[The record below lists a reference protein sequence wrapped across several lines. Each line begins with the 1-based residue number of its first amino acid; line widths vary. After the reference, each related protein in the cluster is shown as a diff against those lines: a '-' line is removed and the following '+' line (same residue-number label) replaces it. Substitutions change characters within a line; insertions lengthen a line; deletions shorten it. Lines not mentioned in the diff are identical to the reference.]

1 MMRRWVLLAFCVST
15 RVWAQDYRACKELF
29 VSPLAVKVG
38 TTNPGGSSWDEGSA
52 ADPELSAMAVDVEGA
67 SPVVIGPK
75 QEDTGSLRWNSLF
88 LEETR
93 SGAWLPVG
101 VGGSLSLLLTDAD
114 EGMSDFIGAF
124 AVTVPESLASTG
136 TAFLSVPS
144 SGAPQ
149 VPLALRI
156 SASDGKRPCAGL
168 EKVGPARYELPAP
181 SFTARVDSA
190 LLEKLRAAQRCKA
203 GSTQAECKAE
213 GYEVLYTQELLKDT
227 WVTVVST
234 GPFEGGAGKVFAVA
248 LGIEPARRQV
258 AHVGRCDAL
267 KKAPSLGEALLCRQG
282 TKGTLIIVEKGKAR
296 TRPATAREL
305 EALKDAEPAPV
316 EPAPAEPAP
325 AEPAPAEPAPAEPAA
340 PAP

>member
-1 MMRRWVLLAFCVST
+1 MRRWVLLVFCVST

-38 TTNPGGSSWDEGSA
+38 TTNASGSPWDEGSL

-75 QEDTGSLRWNSLF
+75 QEDTGTLLWNSLF

-114 EGMSDFIGAF
+114 EGMSDFIGSF
-124 AVTVPESLASTG
+124 TVTVPESLASTG

-144 SGAPQ
+144 SGTPQ
-149 VPLALRI
+149 VPLSLRI
-156 SASDGKRPCAGL
+156 SATDGKRPCAGL
-168 EKVGPARYELPAP
+168 EKAGPARYELPSP

-213 GYEVLYTQELLKDT
+213 SYEALYTQELLKDT
-227 WVTVVST
+227 WVTVVSAA
-234 GPFEGGAGKVFAVA
+234 GPVEGGAGKVFAVA
-248 LGIEPARRQV
+248 LGVEPARRQV

-267 KKAPSLGEALLCRQG
+267 KKAPSLGDALLCRQG
-282 TKGTLIIVEKGKAR
+282 TKGTLILVEKGKAR

-305 EALKDAEPAPV
+305 EALKDDEPAAPAPAA
-316 EPAPAEPAP
+316 PAPAEPAP
-325 AEPAPAEPAPAEPAA
+325 
-340 PAP
+340 

>member
-1 MMRRWVLLAFCVST
+1 MRRWVLLVFCVST

-29 VSPLAVKVG
+29 VSPLAAKVG
-38 TTNPGGSSWDEGSA
+38 TTNSSGASWDEGSA
-52 ADPELSAMAVDVEGA
+52 PDPELSAMAVDVEGA
-67 SPVVIGPK
+67 SPTVIGPK
-75 QEDTGSLRWNSLF
+75 QEDAGTLLWNSLF

-101 VGGSLSLLLTDAD
+101 VGGSLSLLLTDSD

-124 AVTVPESLASTG
+124 TVTVPESLASAG
-136 TAFLSVPS
+136 MAFLTVPS
-144 SGAPQ
+144 SGAQQ

-168 EKVGPARYELPAP
+168 EKAGPARYELPTP

-190 LLEKLRAAQRCKA
+190 LLEKLRGAQRCKA

-213 GYEVLYTQELLKDT
+213 SYEVLYTQELLKDT
-227 WVTVVST
+227 WVTLVSG
-234 GPFEGGAGKVFAVA
+234 GPFDGNPGKVFAVA

-258 AHVGRCDAL
+258 AHVGRCDAV
-267 KKAPSLGEALLCRQG
+267 KKAPSLGDALVCQLG
-282 TKGTLIIVEKGKAR
+282 TKGTVISVEKGKAR

-305 EALKDAEPAPV
+305 EALKDDA
-316 EPAPAEPAP
+316 PAPAPAP
-325 AEPAPAEPAPAEPAA
+325 AQ
-340 PAP
+340 